1 MKILSLRFK
10 NLNSLADEFHLD
22 FENGPLGE
30 AGIFLISGPTGAGK
44 TTILDAICVALYERT
59 PRLEG
64 SGVRNIM
71 TQQKGD
77 CFSEV
82 EFNVKDK
89 IYRSRWTLRRAYG
102 KATGN
107 FQDSERELSVLED
120 GNFVILENKK
130 KLINKK
136 TADITGLNFDRFT
149 RSMLLPQGNFAAFL
163 EAKEN
168 ERADLLEK
176 MTGTTIYSEISQET
190 YKIYKEEQQKF
201 NGLKA
206 QLEDILPS
214 TEEEL
219 VILRENKKNTE
230 EGIGVVTKEISSLQ
244 DKADWLKTIEIL
256 KIDIERTIKSLNIV
270 EEKAKEKNN
279 DFYKLEKAQKAQVF
293 KSDYDKIA
301 QMKKLIT
308 KKEEHSEDLK
318 RKKPGLSEES
328 KRLKSEFESETTSYK
343 SFKKLKEEKI
353 AAIEKAIVK
362 DSEIKSTKES
372 ISNIAKNE
380 ERKKL
385 LLKELTKDLEI
396 NKNNFQ
402 RVGNEIKESSDVLEE
417 IQSFANIETTLF
429 FLKEKVKV
437 LDAKS
442 ISLSKAKEDNQKI
455 VTTLARSK
463 GDIESKEK
471 DLIEI
476 SSSIESFE
484 NELKEISKNIE
495 SHSKSDSDPEKDL
508 EKHMKSISFFES
520 LIKTE
525 TEIEELIKE
534 KFNITETLTKNT
546 SFLKDYES
554 KREKIKNDI
563 TNTENTIKEFED
575 KLKQE
580 LLISKYEDDRAKLIE
595 NDPCPLCGSKDHPFK
610 SITTNENQTETILI
624 DYKEKLS
631 SQYKNKDSESEK
643 IIKLMTQNEHLNR
656 NLSVCDNNSIKQND
670 IKSELIKTNAEPF
683 SQDISELKQSLDLK
697 IDAKNELEREIKELK
712 LLNEKSSVI
721 KDKISKEEKIKG
733 EKRLALQ
740 KSRDNIVLLE
750 TEKKILIKSIKEYN
764 DNIDQISTEISEIAD
779 KFKAT
784 YEKGDENKL
793 IDYLQLKD
801 KEYKSLK
808 ENLSKLEN
816 SSSVLKDKVSIQKN
830 DQNNIERDL
839 KEIDENLKSFD
850 EKLESL
856 KTKRNEILKE
866 KNIIL
871 LKKDLQRKNQLY
883 KDNILM
889 LEKRENSVK
898 TELKVVTEKQKAID
912 DELVQINSDLKALT
926 SEFLENIKL
935 SGFESEADLAKD
947 LMDENDKRELE
958 KLRKEIDDGLLRE
971 KTRIDDL
978 TKKLNLKI
986 EEKKTD
992 ADIADIEG
1000 ELNTASLKQDNLKKE
1015 LWEINNKLKIDTELR
1030 QKKQKQIDKIELQRK
1045 EFSKWS
1051 QLNELIGS
1059 FDGKKFRRY
1068 AQGLTLEYLINL
1080 ANKHLVKL
1088 NNRYF
1093 MKRKEGEDLGI
1104 DIVDDFK
1111 AQLSRPVKTLSG
1123 GESFL
1128 VSLSLALG
1136 LSSLVSRNVRID
1148 SIFLDEGFGS
1158 LDKDSMEVALDALD
1172 NLNATGKT
1180 IGIISHIDSLKERIS
1195 VQLRVDR
1202 KSHGEST
1209 LSYAL

>member
-328 KRLKSEFESETTSYK
+328 KRLKNEFESETTSYK

-816 SSSVLKDKVSIQKN
+816 SSSVLKDKISIQKN

>member
-89 IYRSRWTLRRAYG
+89 NYRSRWTLRRAYG

-149 RSMLLPQGNFAAFL
+149 RSMMLPQGNFAAFL

-176 MTGTTIYSEISQET
+176 MTGTTIYSKISQET
-190 YKIYKEEQQKF
+190 YNIFKEEQRKF
-201 NGLKA
+201 NSLKA

-219 VILRENKKNTE
+219 VLLRENKKNTE
-230 EGIGVVTKEISSLQ
+230 EGIGAITKEISSLQ
-244 DKADWLKTIEIL
+244 EKADWIKTIEIL
-256 KIDIERTIKSLNIV
+256 KKDIEQTQKNLLVV
-270 EEKAKEKNN
+270 EDKAKERDD
-279 DFYKLEKAQKAQVF
+279 DFTKLEKAQKAQVF
-293 KSDYDKIA
+293 RSDYEKIT
-301 QMKKLIT
+301 QLKKYIQ
-308 KKEEHSEDLK
+308 KKEEDLEDHK
-318 RKKPGLSEES
+318 RKIPDLAGES
-328 KRLKSEFESETTSYK
+328 DRLKKELESETISYNL
-343 SFKKLKEEKI
+343 FKKSKEENEN
-353 AAIEKAIVK
+353 AIEKAIVK

-372 ISNIAKNE
+372 ISDFTKGKQ
-380 ERKKL
+380 KKEL
-385 LLKELTKDLEI
+385 LL
-396 NKNNFQ
+396 
-402 RVGNEIKESSDVLEE
+402 NEIIKEIEKNKRDSVSVNNELDTIRKILEDIISYE
-417 IQSFANIETTLF
+417 NIGTTIF
-429 FLKEKVKV
+429 FLKEKVKILEDRV
-437 LDAKS
+437 LSHSKAQEENKKIS
-442 ISLSKAKEDNQKI
+442 ISLEKNKI
-455 VTTLARSK
+455 
-463 GDIESKEK
+463 GIQSKEK
-471 DLIEI
+471 KLKDI
-476 SSSIESFE
+476 SISVSSLEK
-484 NELKEISKNIE
+484 ELKEIHQKISAFNRNE
-495 SHSKSDSDPEKDL
+495 TEFEKDFTNYQ
-508 EKHMKSISFFES
+508 KSIKF
-520 LIKTE
+520 L
-525 TEIEELIKE
+525 EELIKTVTESNELSSE
-534 KFNITETLTKNT
+534 KEKLQEKLKQNFRLLADCEVRRIKVNDDIKDSENKITEL
-546 SFLKDYES
+546 
-554 KREKIKNDI
+554 
-563 TNTENTIKEFED
+563 ED
-575 KLKQE
+575 KLKQD
-580 LLISKYEDDRAKLIE
+580 LLISKYEDVRSGLTE
-595 NDPCPLCGSKDHPFK
+595 NEPCPLCGSKEHPFK
-610 SITTNENQTETILI
+610 NIKTEENKTEKLLK
-624 DYKEKLS
+624 DHKERLSLQRKEKG
-631 SQYKNKDSESEK
+631 NVGEE
-643 IIKLMTQNEHLNR
+643 IIKIMSQNEHLNI
-656 NLSVCDNNSIKQND
+656 NLSGCKDRITKL
-670 IKSELIKTNAEPF
+670 ITLKSDLIKIAKEPI
-683 SQDISELKQSLDLK
+683 SEDISELKKSLEIKNTEKETIEGEIKDLK
-697 IDAKNELEREIKELK
+697 TLNGKVSLLK
-712 LLNEKSSVI
+712 DN
-721 KDKISKEEKIKG
+721 ISKEEKIKN
-733 EKRLALQ
+733 EIRLELQ
-740 KSRDNIVLLE
+740 KSRDNILLQE
-750 TEKKILIKSIKEYN
+750 TENKILVKHIDEYK
-764 DNIDQISTEISEIAD
+764 DNIDHISNEISELAENL
-779 KFKAT
+779 KAP
-784 YEKGDENKL
+784 YKKGDEGKL
-793 IDYLQLKD
+793 IQYLELKD
-801 KEYKSLK
+801 EEFKKLK
-808 ENLSKLEN
+808 ENIIKLESN
-816 SSSVLKDKVSIQKN
+816 STGLN
-830 DQNNIERDL
+830 DRKSLLMNDRNNISQALKGINDDL
-839 KEIDENLKSFD
+839 GKFG
-850 EKLESL
+850 EKLEFL
-856 KTKRNEILKE
+856 TKERNEILKE
-866 KNIIL
+866 KNIVL
-871 LKKDLQRKNQLY
+871 LKKDLQRKSRLY
-883 KDNILM
+883 KDNIQS
-889 LEKRENSVK
+889 LEKRVNSVK
-898 TELKVVTEKQKAID
+898 TELKSITRTQKAVE
-912 DELVQINSDLKALT
+912 DELILINKDLNNLT
-926 SEFLENIKL
+926 LEFLPNIKL
-935 SGFESEADLAKD
+935 SGFDSEADLVKD
-947 LMDENDKRELE
+947 LMGENDKREIE
-958 KLRKEIDDGLLRE
+958 KLKKEIDNGLLRE

-978 TKKLNLKI
+978 SKKLNLSL

-992 ADIADIEG
+992 ADITDIEG

-1015 LWEINNKLKIDTELR
+1015 LWEIDNKLKVDTELR
-1030 QKKQKQIDKIELQRK
+1030 QKKQKQIDQIELQRK

-1180 IGIISHIDSLKERIS
+1180 IGIISHIESLKERIS